1 MIYNTLFT
9 KTNFNNIPYK
19 EVFQYHSRHNLLP
32 TKTQNQSIHK
42 NSYSAKKK
50 KKKINNSQILKK
62 KEKKKIGS
70 DQILIRLDLI
80 RS

>member
-9 KTNFNNIPYK
+9 KTNFNNIPCK

-32 TKTQNQSIHK
+32 TKTQNQLIHK
-42 NSYSAKKK
+42 NSYSAKKKK

-62 KEKKKIGS
+62 KEE
-70 DQILIRLDLI
+70 DWI
-80 RS
+80 RSDPD